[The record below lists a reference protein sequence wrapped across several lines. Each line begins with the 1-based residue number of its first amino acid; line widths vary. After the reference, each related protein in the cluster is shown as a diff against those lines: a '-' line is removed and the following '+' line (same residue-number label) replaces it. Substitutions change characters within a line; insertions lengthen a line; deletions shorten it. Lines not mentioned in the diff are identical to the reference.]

1 MNIAQKPVST
11 SDREARLLASLDQSN
26 FTKRHTWLYLCITIC
41 NLSDGFALLMM
52 GVVLPGIVA
61 TFKLTSPEA
70 GLLASSAFLGI
81 AIGAVTITCLADRF
95 GRKKALLAS
104 VLFYGLLSLLA
115 SIAWDYKSL
124 LVIRLVQGLGI
135 GAEMPLVLTYLMEF
149 VPVRRRGTLSATL
162 ISVWQSSGLVAA
174 LVAIVIVPAFTWRG
188 MFVLEGV
195 FVLIISGAM
204 LFIPESMRYLIQR
217 NRLDDAE
224 RIVQRFSSIDP
235 AHVVMRAQPSTAH
248 AKIKIASILRG
259 NYLRYTL
266 GAWIMSVTWSMA
278 FYGMNVWLPSL
289 LLRSGFT
296 LVHSFAYTAAIAS
309 AGVAGV
315 FMSGIFMD
323 WLGRRTATALGF
335 FVGGVCMIVWG
346 LSSTLT
352 SILVF
357 GCLTA
362 FAGTG
367 GVAGCL
373 FTYICEIYPTQFRA
387 TGAGFCIAW
396 QRIGGIA
403 APIILGLLIG
413 AQSAA
418 FSSFVLLGS
427 ILLIGGVVAIALTCE
442 TRGKTLEQIT
452 SDLAGL
458 RAPT

>member
-1 MNIAQKPVST
+1 MDTRTSASP
-11 SDREARLLASLDQSN
+11 SDRGARLLASLDHSA
-26 FTKRHTWLYLCITIC
+26 FTTRHTWLYLCITIC
-41 NLSDGFALLMM
+41 NLTDGFALLMM

-61 TFKLTSPEA
+61 TFKLTPPQA

-81 AIGAVTITCLADRF
+81 AIGAVTITYLSDRF
-95 GRKKALLAS
+95 GRKKALLLS
-104 VLFYGLLSLLA
+104 VAFYGALSLLA
-115 SIAWDYKSL
+115 SIAWNFKSFL
-124 LVIRLVQGLGI
+124 IIRLIQGFGI
-135 GAEMPLVLTYLMEF
+135 GAEMPLVLTYLVEF

-162 ISVWQSSGLVAA
+162 ITVWQSSGLIAA
-174 LVAIVIVPAFTWRG
+174 LVAIVVVPAFTWRG
-188 MFVLEGV
+188 MFVLEGLTV
-195 FVLIISGAM
+195 FVISIALM
-204 LFIPESMRYLIQR
+204 FIPKSMRYLIQR
-217 NRLDDAE
+217 NRLDEAE
-224 RIVQRFSSIDP
+224 RIVKRFSSVDP
-235 AHVVMRAQPSTAH
+235 ATAVVQAQPNMAH
-248 AKIKIASILRG
+248 AKIRIADILRG

-278 FYGMNVWLPSL
+278 FYGMSVWLPSL

-296 LVHSFAYTAAIAS
+296 LVHSFAYTAAITG

-335 FVGGVCMIVWG
+335 FIGGICMIAWG
-346 LSSTLT
+346 FSSTLP
-352 SILVF
+352 SILIL

-387 TGAGFCIAW
+387 TGSGICIAW
-396 QRIGGIA
+396 QRLGGIA
-403 APIILGLLIG
+403 APILLGLLVG
-413 AQSAA
+413 QQASA

-427 ILLIGGVVAIALTCE
+427 MLLIGGVVAVALTYE

-452 SDLAGL
+452 CDLA
-458 RAPT
+458 A